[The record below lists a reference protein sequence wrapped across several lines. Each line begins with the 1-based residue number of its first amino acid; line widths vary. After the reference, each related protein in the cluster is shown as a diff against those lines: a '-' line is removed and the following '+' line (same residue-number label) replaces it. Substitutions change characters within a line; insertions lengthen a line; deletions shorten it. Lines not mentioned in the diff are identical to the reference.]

1 METNQTAPGAG
12 PAPEDVQGDSA
23 SAGQQ
28 ADGAV
33 GSPSNQPDAT
43 GPGFYAWLRRLG
55 VPRRA
60 GWLGGVCAGV
70 GARLGI
76 DPIIVRGIVV
86 VLAVLGAPFVL
97 VYAIAWLLLPDT
109 EGEIHLDRLT
119 RGIVD
124 PAVVGIAVMGVI
136 GFIPL
141 VQGGWLGWRWWPDWQ
156 FTDPVFGFDLTWP
169 LRVVWALVVIGAI
182 VWFVIWLA
190 RRTSA
195 NSPAGGA
202 ARMASAPSAA
212 GTGPVAADPGG
223 AGTTADASRPA
234 TAASATTAAAFAAGT
249 AAGTTAEAASA
260 APPAAAEPPVPAEG
274 ADAAAIADWRAQHEA
289 WRVSHAEWKAG
300 QAEADRAARAQA
312 AEENRA
318 RALEFQAQA
327 AAARA
332 ARKASRPR
340 ASAAFVFTMLGI
352 AVVVGAIA
360 AIWAYG
366 SPEAAAFSSAIA
378 LAAATL
384 VLSLGMVI
392 AALRRRRSGIL
403 AAVTA
408 TTLVAMLISTAVSA
422 FAPYGALIGPNQ
434 AISLG
439 YPQQLLQPVGDAYV
453 SVGSYD
459 AYPNDTQVITLTQGT
474 GDTYIAV
481 EPRTSLVLDASDAG
495 AISYTV
501 WDADGTPSQR
511 QFGDVDDRILV
522 LGDVADDDPEGAT
535 ADARLVLRQNSG
547 SVFIE
552 VFE

>member
-33 GSPSNQPDAT
+33 GSAPNSTGTAGEPDAT

-97 VYAIAWLLLPDT
+97 VYAIAWLLLPDV
-109 EGEIHLDRLT
+109 EGEIHLERLT

-141 VQGGWLGWRWWPDWQ
+141 VQGGWLGWRWWPDWPVS
-156 FTDPVFGFDLTWP
+156 DPVFGFNLTWP
-169 LRVVWALVVIGAI
+169 LRVFWVLLVIGAI
-182 VWFVIWLA
+182 VWFIIWLA
-190 RRTSA
+190 RRASA
-195 NSPAGGA
+195 GSPVGGA
-202 ARMASAPSAA
+202 ARMASAP
-212 GTGPVAADPGG
+212 GAADSGPIGVDSPGEG
-223 AGTTADASRPA
+223 
-234 TAASATTAAAFAAGT
+234 AAAFAAGT
-249 AAGTTAEAASA
+249 AAAGASA
-260 APPAAAEPPVPAEG
+260 AMPPTSTEPPVPAEG

-312 AEENRA
+312 AEEARV

-327 AAARA
+327 EAARA

-340 ASAAFVFTMLGI
+340 ASAAYVFTLLGI
-352 AVVVGAIA
+352 AVVTGTIA
-360 AIWAYG
+360 AIWSYG
-366 SPEAAAFSSAIA
+366 DADTAAFSAAIA

-384 VLSLGMVI
+384 VLSLGMVV

-403 AAVTA
+403 ATITA
-408 TTLVAMLISTAVSA
+408 ASLVAMLVSTAVSA
-422 FAPYGALIGPNQ
+422 FAPYGRLIAPNQ
-434 AISLG
+434 SISLG
-439 YPQQLLQPVGDAYV
+439 YPQQLLQPIGDAYV

-459 AYPNDTQVITLTQGT
+459 GYPNDAQVITLTQGT
-474 GDTYIAV
+474 GDTYITV
-481 EPRTSLVLDASDAG
+481 EPRTSLVLDAADAG
-495 AISYTV
+495 PISYIV
-501 WDADGTPSQR
+501 VGSDGQASQP
-511 QFGDVDDRILV
+511 QFGDIDERVLV
-522 LGDVADDDPEGAT
+522 LGDEPVNDPEGVS

-552 VFE
+552 VYE

>member
-33 GSPSNQPDAT
+33 GSSPNGPDAT

-109 EGEIHLDRLT
+109 DGEIHLERLT

-124 PAVVGIAVMGVI
+124 PAIVGIAVMGVI

-156 FTDPVFGFDLTWP
+156 VADPIFGFDLTWP
-169 LRVVWALVVIGAI
+169 LRVVWGLLLVGAI
-182 VWFVIWLA
+182 VWFIVWLV
-190 RRTSA
+190 RRASE
-195 NSPAGGA
+195 SSQVGGT
-202 ARMASAPSAA
+202 ARMASAPAS
-212 GTGPVAADPGG
+212 ADPG
-223 AGTTADASRPA
+223 SIVP
-234 TAASATTAAAFAAGT
+234 TAAAPTAAAFAVGT
-249 AAGTTAEAASA
+249 AAAASA
-260 APPAAAEPPVPAEG
+260 PAVPAATTGPPATTEPPVPAEG
-274 ADAAAIADWRAQHEA
+274 ADAAEIAEWRAQHEA

-300 QAEADRAARAQA
+300 QAEADRAARELA
-312 AEENRA
+312 AEETRA

-332 ARKASRPR
+332 ARRASRPR
-340 ASAAFVFTMLGI
+340 ASAAYVFTLLGI

-360 AIWAYG
+360 AIWAFG
-366 SPEAAAFSSAIA
+366 DADAATFGTAIA

-384 VLSLGMVI
+384 VLSLGMVV

-403 AAVTA
+403 ATITA
-408 TTLVAMLISTAVSA
+408 ASLVAMLVSTAVSA
-422 FAPYGALIGPNQ
+422 FAPYGTLIGPNQ
-434 AISLG
+434 AISLD

-459 AYPNDTQVITLTQGT
+459 AYPNDTQVVTLTQGT
-474 GDTYIAV
+474 GNTYLSV
-481 EPRTSLVLDASDAG
+481 EANTSIVLDATEAG
-495 AISYTV
+495 AITYTV
-501 WDADGTPSQR
+501 WDADGNPSQR
-511 QFGDVDDRILV
+511 QFGDVDRILV
-522 LGDVADDDPEGAT
+522 LGDEPVSDPEGAS

-552 VFE
+552 VNE

>member
-97 VYAIAWLLLPDT
+97 VYAIAWLLLPDA
-109 EGEIHLDRLT
+109 EGEIHLERLT

-124 PAVVGIAVMGVI
+124 PAIVGIAVMGVI

-141 VQGGWLGWRWWPDWQ
+141 VQGGWLGWRWWPDWHVS
-156 FTDPVFGFDLTWP
+156 DPVFGFDLTWP
-169 LRVVWALVVIGAI
+169 LRVIWALLVVGAI
-182 VWFVIWLA
+182 VWFIIWLA
-190 RRTSA
+190 RRSSA
-195 NSPAGGA
+195 NPPAGGT
-202 ARMASAPSAA
+202 ARMASAPGAA
-212 GTGPVAADPGG
+212 GTGPVADAPD
-223 AGTTADASRPA
+223 GTTAAPAASAPSS
-234 TAASATTAAAFAAGT
+234 ASATTAAFAAGT
-249 AAGTTAEAASA
+249 VAGMAPAPA
-260 APPAAAEPPVPAEG
+260 APAGAPAAAEPPVPAEG
-274 ADAAAIADWRAQHEA
+274 ADAAAIAEWRAQHEA

-300 QAEADRAARAQA
+300 QAEADRAARAQF

-318 RALEFQAQA
+318 RSLEFQAQA

-340 ASAAFVFTMLGI
+340 ASAAYVFTMLGL

-360 AIWAYG
+360 AIWAFG
-366 SPEAAAFSSAIA
+366 APEAAEFSGAIA

-384 VLSLGMVI
+384 TLSLGMAI

-408 TTLVAMLISTAVSA
+408 TTLVAMLVSTAVSA
-422 FAPYGALIGPNQ
+422 FAPYGTLIAPNQ
-434 AISLG
+434 SISLG

-453 SVGSYD
+453 SVGAYD
-459 AYPNDTQVITLTQGT
+459 GYPNDAQVITLTQGT
-474 GDTYIAV
+474 GDTYIYV
-481 EPRTSLVLDASDAG
+481 DPNTSIVLDASEAG
-495 AISYTV
+495 AITYTV
-501 WDADGTPSQR
+501 WDADGNPSQR
-511 QFGDVDDRILV
+511 QFGDVDDRTLV
-522 LGDVADDDPEGAT
+522 LGDVAADDTEGAT

>member
-33 GSPSNQPDAT
+33 GSSPNGPDAT

-97 VYAIAWLLLPDT
+97 VYAIAWLLLPDV
-109 EGEIHLDRLT
+109 EGEIHLERLT

-141 VQGGWLGWRWWPDWQ
+141 VQGGWLGWRWWPDWPSLYIAGV
-156 FTDPVFGFDLTWP
+156 DVAAP
-169 LRVVWALVVIGAI
+169 LRVIWALLVVGAI
-182 VWFVIWLA
+182 VALILWLV
-190 RRTSA
+190 RRAS
-195 NSPAGGA
+195 NSSPVGGA
-202 ARMASAPSAA
+202 ARMASAPAS
-212 GTGPVAADPGG
+212 ADPGS
-223 AGTTADASRPA
+223 TAPTASG
-234 TAASATTAAAFAAGT
+234 STAAAFVTGT
-249 AAGTTAEAASA
+249 AAAAASTITPTTP
-260 APPAAAEPPVPAEG
+260 PPAAVPPTTAEPPVPAEG
-274 ADAAAIADWRAQHEA
+274 ADAAAIAEWRAQHEA
-289 WRVSHAEWKAG
+289 WRLSHAEWKAG
-300 QAEADRAARAQA
+300 QAEADRAAREQA
-312 AEENRA
+312 AEETRA

-332 ARKASRPR
+332 ARRASRPR
-340 ASAAFVFTMLGI
+340 ASAAYVFTLLGI
-352 AVVVGAIA
+352 AVVVAAIT

-366 SPEAAAFSSAIA
+366 APETSAFSAAIA

-384 VLSLGMVI
+384 VLSLGMVV

-403 AAVTA
+403 ATITA
-408 TTLVAMLISTAVSA
+408 ASLVAMLVSTAVSA
-422 FAPYGALIGPNQ
+422 FAPYGTLIGPTQ
-434 AISLG
+434 SISLG

-453 SVGSYD
+453 STGSYD
-459 AYPNDTQVITLTQGT
+459 GYPNDAQVITLTQGT
-474 GDTYIAV
+474 GDTYISV
-481 EPRTSLVLDASDAG
+481 DPNTSIVLDATEAG
-495 AISYTV
+495 AITYTV
-501 WDADGTPSQR
+501 WDADGNPSQR
-511 QFGDVDDRILV
+511 QFGDVDRILV
-522 LGDVADDDPEGAT
+522 LGDEPVSDPEGAS

-552 VFE
+552 VNE

>member
-97 VYAIAWLLLPDT
+97 VYAIAWLLLPDA
-109 EGEIHLDRLT
+109 EGEIHLERLT

-156 FTDPVFGFDLTWP
+156 ISDPVFGVNLTWP
-169 LRVVWALVVIGAI
+169 LRVIWVLLVVGAI
-182 VWFVIWLA
+182 VWFVVWLA
-190 RRTSA
+190 RRSSA

-212 GTGPVAADPGG
+212 GSGPVAAAPGDP
-223 AGTTADASRPA
+223 GTTADATPA
-234 TAASATTAAAFAAGT
+234 TAATPTTAAAFAAGT
-249 AAGTTAEAASA
+249 AAGAASAASA

-300 QAEADRAARAQA
+300 QAEADRAARAQF

-318 RALEFQAQA
+318 RSLEFQAQA

-340 ASAAFVFTMLGI
+340 ASSAYVFTMLGL
-352 AVVVGAIA
+352 AVVVGAVA
-360 AIWAYG
+360 AIWAFG
-366 SPEAAAFSSAIA
+366 SAEAAAFSTAIA

-384 VLSLGMVI
+384 ALSLGMAI

-408 TTLVAMLISTAVSA
+408 TTLVAMLVSTAVSA
-422 FAPYGALIGPNQ
+422 FAPYGSLIGPNQ

-481 EPRTSLVLDASDAG
+481 EPRTSLVLDANDAG
-495 AISYTV
+495 AITYTV
-501 WDADGTPSQR
+501 WDADGNPSQR

-522 LGDVADDDPEGAT
+522 LGDVAADDTEGAT

>member
-12 PAPEDVQGDSA
+12 PAPEDVQGDST

-33 GSPSNQPDAT
+33 GSSPNGPDAT

-97 VYAIAWLLLPDT
+97 VYAIAWLLLPDV
-109 EGEIHLDRLT
+109 EGEIHLERLT

-156 FTDPVFGFDLTWP
+156 IADPVFGFDLTWP
-169 LRVVWALVVIGAI
+169 LRVVWGLLVVGAI
-182 VWFVIWLA
+182 VWFIVWLV
-190 RRTSA
+190 RRAS
-195 NSPAGGA
+195 NSSPAGGA

-212 GTGPVAADPGG
+212 GTGPIVDAGV
-223 AGTTADASRPA
+223 AGTAPA
-234 TAASATTAAAFAAGT
+234 GSAVAFTAGT
-249 AAGTTAEAASA
+249 AAAGASTTAPAQ
-260 APPAAAEPPVPAEG
+260 PPSTVEPPVPAEG

-289 WRVSHAEWKAG
+289 WRASHAEWKAG
-300 QAEADRAARAQA
+300 QAEADRAAREQA
-312 AEENRA
+312 AEETRA

-327 AAARA
+327 TAARA
-332 ARKASRPR
+332 ARRASRPR
-340 ASAAFVFTMLGI
+340 ASAAYVFTLLGI
-352 AVVVGAIA
+352 AVVTGAIT
-360 AIWAYG
+360 AIWAFG
-366 SPEAAAFSSAIA
+366 DPETAAFSTAIA

-384 VLSLGMVI
+384 VLSFGMVV

-403 AAVTA
+403 ATITA
-408 TTLVAMLISTAVSA
+408 ASLVAMLVSTAVSA
-422 FAPYGALIGPNQ
+422 FAPYGTLIAPNQ
-434 AISLG
+434 SISLG

-459 AYPNDTQVITLTQGT
+459 GYPNDAQVITLTQGT
-474 GDTYIAV
+474 GDTYITV
-481 EPRTSLVLDASDAG
+481 DPNTSIVLDASDAG

-501 WDADGTPSQR
+501 WDADGNPSQR
-511 QFGDVDDRILV
+511 QFGDVDVDRRILV
-522 LGDVADDDPEGAT
+522 LGDVATDDSEGTT

>member
-1 METNQTAPGAG
+1 MDTNQTAPGAG
-12 PAPEDVQGDSA
+12 PAPEDVQGDST
-23 SAGQQ
+23 SAGRQ

-33 GSPSNQPDAT
+33 GSSPNGPDAT

-86 VLAVLGAPFVL
+86 VIAVLGAPFVL

-109 EGEIHLDRLT
+109 EGEIHLERLT

-141 VQGGWLGWRWWPDWQ
+141 LQGGWLGWRWWPDWRIS
-156 FTDPVFGFDLTWP
+156 DPVFGFDLTWP
-169 LRVVWALVVIGAI
+169 LRAIWTLLVIGAV
-182 VWFVIWLA
+182 VWFVIWLV
-190 RRTSA
+190 RRASTS
-195 NSPAGGA
+195 SPVGGT
-202 ARMASAPSAA
+202 ARMASAP
-212 GTGPVAADPGG
+212 TPADPG
-223 AGTTADASRPA
+223 S
-234 TAASATTAAAFAAGT
+234 TAAGDSASTAAAFTAGT
-249 AAGTTAEAASA
+249 AAAAASA
-260 APPAAAEPPVPAEG
+260 AAPAVPPAAAEPPVPAEG

-300 QAEADRAARAQA
+300 RAEADRAAREQA
-312 AEENRA
+312 AEETRV

-332 ARKASRPR
+332 ARRASRPR
-340 ASAAFVFTMLGI
+340 ASAAYVFTLLGI
-352 AVVVGAIA
+352 AVVIGAIA
-360 AIWAYG
+360 AIWAFG
-366 SPEAAAFSSAIA
+366 DPETAAFSAAIA

-384 VLSLGMVI
+384 ALSLGMVI

-403 AAVTA
+403 ATITAVS
-408 TTLVAMLISTAVSA
+408 LVAMLISTAVSA
-422 FAPYGALIGPNQ
+422 FAPYGTLVAPNQ

-459 AYPNDTQVITLTQGT
+459 GYPNDAQVITLTQGT
-474 GDTYIAV
+474 GDTYITV
-481 EPRTSLVLDASDAG
+481 DPNTSIVLDASEAG
-495 AISYTV
+495 AIAYTV
-501 WDADGTPSQR
+501 WDTDGNPSQR
-511 QFGDVDDRILV
+511 QFGDVDERILV
-522 LGDVADDDPEGAT
+522 LGDVAEDDPEGTT

>member
-12 PAPEDVQGDSA
+12 PAPEDVQGDST

-28 ADGAV
+28 ADGAA
-33 GSPSNQPDAT
+33 GSSPNPMSGPDAT

-97 VYAIAWLLLPDT
+97 VYAIAWMLLPDV
-109 EGEIHLDRLT
+109 EGEIHLERLT

-156 FTDPVFGFDLTWP
+156 VSDPIFGFNLTWP
-169 LRVVWALVVIGAI
+169 LRVIWALLVVGAI
-182 VWFVIWLA
+182 VWFVVWLA
-190 RRTSA
+190 RRASA
-195 NSPAGGA
+195 GSPVGGA
-202 ARMASAPSAA
+202 ARMASAPGAADSGLSATGAAHQGAPAA
-212 GTGPVAADPGG
+212 GPASGPAV
-223 AGTTADASRPA
+223 
-234 TAASATTAAAFAAGT
+234 AAFAAGSVS
-249 AAGTTAEAASA
+249 AGASA
-260 APPAAAEPPVPAEG
+260 AAMPPAGAEPPVPAEG

-289 WRVSHAEWKAG
+289 WRLSHAEWKAG
-300 QAEADRAARAQA
+300 QAEADRAAREQA
-312 AEENRA
+312 AEEARA
-318 RALEFQAQA
+318 RSLEFQAQA

-332 ARKASRPR
+332 ARRASRPR
-340 ASAAFVFTMLGI
+340 ASAAYVFTLLGI
-352 AVVVGAIA
+352 AVVIGAIT

-366 SPEAAAFSSAIA
+366 APETSAFSAAIA

-384 VLSLGMVI
+384 VLSLGMVV

-403 AAVTA
+403 ATITA
-408 TTLVAMLISTAVSA
+408 ASLVAMLVSTAVSA
-422 FAPYGALIGPNQ
+422 FAPYGTLIGPTQ
-434 AISLG
+434 SISLG

-453 SVGSYD
+453 STGSYD
-459 AYPNDTQVITLTQGT
+459 GYPNDAQVITLTQGT
-474 GDTYIAV
+474 GDTYISV
-481 EPRTSLVLDASDAG
+481 DPNTSIVLDATEAG
-495 AISYTV
+495 AITYTV
-501 WDADGTPSQR
+501 WGADGTPSQR
-511 QFGDVDDRILV
+511 QFGDVDDRVLV
-522 LGDVADDDPEGAT
+522 LGDVAADDTEGAS

-547 SVFIE
+547 SVFIDVNE
-552 VFE
+552 